1 MIVRGVRNLTD
12 SKKTPKT
19 KRPHKV
25 TLAQIVDAI
34 RRAGGNLTAAA
45 RALGISRQA
54 LYTRIYRSERL
65 KAVVDEMREVTLDT
79 VENCLLDRVK
89 RGDTT
94 AMIFWLKTQGK
105 HRGWVERQEIDHR
118 GDLTVQ
124 VVRYSDV
131 EAQGKVSDGGGE
143 D

>member
-1 MIVRGVRNLTD
+1 MTD
-12 SKKTPKT
+12 SKKIPRT

-25 TLAQIVDAI
+25 TIAQIADAI
-34 RRAGGNLTAAA
+34 RLAGGNLTAAA

-54 LYTRIYRSERL
+54 LYARIYRSERL

-89 RGDTT
+89 SGDTT

-131 EAQGKVSDGGGE
+131 ATKTKAQGGGGE